1 MGPANAAE
9 DHQGVTGVADLLP
22 AGLFDSPP
30 ESPPAAQPQPLLP
43 EQLPVSDEERSAVDK
58 FLNLSFLQPEPALL
72 PHLPAHPATAIP
84 QHAQDEQTSQG
95 KDMRRASSRLADKPN
110 AKLHSIARCQT
121 VLMKKL
127 DLMPASQPPK
137 EDHKKRLLGLFSE
150 TLSPQAIAAVEDL
163 LSDGNPVVKDAD
175 A

>member
-1 MGPANAAE
+1 VP
-9 DHQGVTGVADLLP
+9 
-22 AGLFDSPP
+22 
-30 ESPPAAQPQPLLP
+30 
-43 EQLPVSDEERSAVDK
+43 DEEQSAVDK

-72 PHLPAHPATAIP
+72 PHMPVHPAPAIP
-84 QHAQDEQTSQG
+84 QHAQDKQTSQD
-95 KDMRRASSRLADKPN
+95 KDKRRTSSRLADKPN